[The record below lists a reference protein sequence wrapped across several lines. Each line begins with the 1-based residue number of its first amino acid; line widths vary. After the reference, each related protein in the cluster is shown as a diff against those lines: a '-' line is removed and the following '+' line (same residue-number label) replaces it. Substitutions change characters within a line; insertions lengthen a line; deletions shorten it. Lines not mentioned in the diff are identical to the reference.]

1 MADLQKYKKNEKNKE
16 KSAKHRACVIM
27 WLVTN
32 VLSGEKNSAANCGE
46 RVLPPPAGGVPWNMP
61 LSFFLRSSFFIVF
74 LLRFEI
80 IRLILNSE
88 RFRLTV

>member
-80 IRLILNSE
+80 IRLILK
-88 RFRLTV
+88 TKTPTP

>member
-32 VLSGEKNSAANCGE
+32 VLSGEKNSAANCVE

-61 LSFFLRSSFFIVF
+61 PSFFCGVRF
-74 LLRFEI
+74 LSYFCYD
-80 IRLILNSE
+80 SK
-88 RFRLTV
+88 